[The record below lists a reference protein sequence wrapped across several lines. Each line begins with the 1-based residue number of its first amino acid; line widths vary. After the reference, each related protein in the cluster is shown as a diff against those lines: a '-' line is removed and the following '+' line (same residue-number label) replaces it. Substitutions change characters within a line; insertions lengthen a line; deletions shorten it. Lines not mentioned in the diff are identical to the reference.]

1 VRLLYLC
8 ADPGISI
15 LGDKGASVHLNS
27 LARALSR
34 AGHQVTVACRRVDGP
49 NSPPEG
55 VRISVLPGSPGEQR
69 DWLLELLRH
78 ERMDALLER
87 YSLASGP
94 GLDAA
99 RRFDLPFL
107 LELNAPLVDESV
119 RFRGLADPE
128 PLRTQERR
136 LLRSADGVFVVSEAL
151 RGYAVASGA
160 DPERVR
166 VVPNG
171 VDHQAFARPVDD
183 SVRQRLGLTGQVV
196 VGFVGSLKPWHGVSD
211 LIRAFASLPPS
222 ISLLVVGDGPERSA
236 IEAAVEAAMI
246 SDRVR
251 LIGRVPHVNVPAY
264 LQAMDI
270 GVAPYR
276 RQPMFYFSPLKVV
289 EYLAAGLPVVAT
301 SQGEL
306 AELIGP
312 AGLVVAPD
320 SVAALAAALRRL
332 VTNPTLRTS
341 MSGCAR
347 ARVADRG
354 WDRVVKQIEAAPALY
369 RVSA

>member
-34 AGHQVTVACRRVDGP
+34 AGHQVTVGCRRVDGP

-55 VRISVLPGSPGEQR
+55 VRISVVPGSPGELR
-69 DWLLELLRH
+69 DWLLELLRQ
-78 ERMDALLER
+78 ERMDAVLER

-99 RRFDLPFL
+99 HRFDLPFL
-107 LELNAPLVDESV
+107 LEVNAPLVDESL
-119 RFRGLADPE
+119 RFRSLADPE
-128 PLRTQERR
+128 PLREQERR
-136 LLRSADGVFVVSEAL
+136 LLRSADAVFVVSEAL
-151 RGYAVASGA
+151 RGYAVASGTN
-160 DPERVR
+160 PERVR

-171 VDHQAFARPVDD
+171 VDHEAFARRADD
-183 SVRQRLGLTGQVV
+183 CVRRRLGLTDQVV

-211 LIRAFASLPPS
+211 LIRAFASLPHS
-222 ISLLVVGDGPERSA
+222 ISLLVVGDGPERPA
-236 IEAAVEAAMI
+236 IEAAVEAARI
-246 SDRVR
+246 DDRVR
-251 LIGRVPHVNVPAY
+251 LTGRIPHADVPAY
-264 LQAMDI
+264 LQAMDV

-306 AELIGP
+306 DELIGS
-312 AGLVVAPD
+312 AGLLVAPG
-320 SVAALAAALRRL
+320 SVAALAAALHRL
-332 VTNPTLRTS
+332 VTNPALRAS

-347 ARVADRG
+347 ARVADRS
-354 WDRVVKQIEAAPALY
+354 WDRVVEQIEAGLALH